1 VHQKE
6 IERKQCFG
14 ENFSESEFFYLTA
27 AAVKIGLI
35 MKFSNKAHVLVNQ
48 ADAKQLYQKAV
59 NEHVPFHD
67 WHSWITSQYGNLI
80 YGEFN
85 TSDPNHVSGVP
96 TEPNQNN
103 EAKNQWDEVEDS
115 STKQPVDS
123 ISPHPEQN
131 ILLHKLFKMLD
142 TEFLV
147 DYYTCELDGSLKGTM
162 FVTYDGIYFYASR
175 GTMDAKEVKMVLRYA
190 DVTSIVIK
198 KGFFSKNQLA
208 ITIRQADRIDIGY
221 RFTSFVAI
229 DFVYEVV
236 FKMWKNFATIA
247 EEKKEQVRHKYNA
260 EEIRQRRNKNRTW
273 AT

>member
-1 VHQKE
+1 
-6 IERKQCFG
+6 
-14 ENFSESEFFYLTA
+14 
-27 AAVKIGLI
+27 
-35 MKFSNKAHVLVNQ
+35 
-48 ADAKQLYQKAV
+48 
-59 NEHVPFHD
+59 
-67 WHSWITSQYGNLI
+67 
-80 YGEFN
+80 
-85 TSDPNHVSGVP
+85 
-96 TEPNQNN
+96 
-103 EAKNQWDEVEDS
+103 
-115 STKQPVDS
+115 
-123 ISPHPEQN
+123 
-131 ILLHKLFKMLD
+131 
-142 TEFLV
+142 
-147 DYYTCELDGSLKGTM
+147 M